1 MTSSVVGSGRCFSV
15 SGSLGS
21 MTETPGMPA
30 SAAQSFGW
38 VTEALWAW
46 DSCQRGG
53 SKFNHNTVKG
63 IDCERYRTAPEKWL
77 VVEVGFDPSG
87 YFLGG

>member
-1 MTSSVVGSGRCFSV
+1 MDFIINHGLESFVRSIYKWLSSSVVDFGRCFSV

-46 DSCQRGG
+46 DSYQKAC
-53 SKFNHNTVKG
+53 S
-63 IDCERYRTAPEKWL
+63 
-77 VVEVGFDPSG
+77 
-87 YFLGG
+87 